1 MKLVKLSV
9 FALTM
14 GLFLA
19 SCGGGGETPKAD
31 TAVVVPATPTPT
43 EAPAATPA
51 ATPADSA
58 AKAAEMQKAAN
69 DQKPAEEKKM
79 EEKKMEKK

>member
-19 SCGGGGETPKAD
+19 SCGGGSETPKTD
-31 TAVVVPATPTPT
+31 TAVVAPAAPTPT
-43 EAPAATPA
+43 EAPAATPT

-58 AKAAEMQKAAN
+58 AKAAA
-69 DQKPAEEKKM
+69 PAEAPKADAPKM
-79 EEKKMEKK
+79 EEKKDEKKK